1 MSVQKLLELATLVL
15 HGLLHEVRP
24 DVADSKVGHVHL
36 HQVQHREN
44 LPGRRGREDK
54 AGVEQVGSSSR
65 FHLLTDLSR
74 GTISVI
80 SFSLLMSS
88 SLQGAHSEPM
98 VQIMNCESRP
108 MSSTPFSA
116 CCWIK
121 GRSRASSI
129 REPRRLWS
137 AGRKDSSVWTTAV
150 TTVTP
155 ERTSKASCRSC
166 FWRSEPA

>member
-1 MSVQKLLELATLVL
+1 MNCGIKMAFL
-15 HGLLHEVRP
+15 
-24 DVADSKVGHVHL
+24 
-36 HQVQHREN
+36 
-44 LPGRRGREDK
+44 
-54 AGVEQVGSSSR
+54 
-65 FHLLTDLSR
+65 FIITDLSR

-80 SFSLLMSS
+80 SFSLLISS
-88 SLQGAHSEPM
+88 SLQGAHKEPI

-137 AGRKDSSVWTTAV
+137 TGRKDSSVWTTEV
-150 TTVTP
+150 KTVILVRNCIFNYKTKKF
-155 ERTSKASCRSC
+155 TFFKCRPNLY
-166 FWRSEPA
+166 FMKVNY